1 VCFPRANLEVE
12 IVPTVARRGTGFLCQ
27 SLEWLQSPD
36 YAAREKAGTKA
47 FECVHRGK
55 LTRIVVSYN
64 IHFAV
69 LRYNHFGG
77 GCK

>member
-1 VCFPRANLEVE
+1 MCFPLANLEVE
-12 IVPTVARRGTGFLCQ
+12 IVPTVARRGSGFFCQ
-27 SLEWLQSPD
+27 SLERLQSPD

-69 LRYNHFGG
+69 LRYNHFWE
-77 GCK
+77 CK

>member
-1 VCFPRANLEVE
+1 VL
-12 IVPTVARRGTGFLCQ
+12 TVARRGSGFFYQ
-27 SLEWLQSPD
+27 SLERLQSPD

-47 FECVHRGK
+47 VECVHRGK

-69 LRYNHFGG
+69 LRYNHFW